1 MLAIYS
7 PSCFTVGGG
16 LLGCKLIL
24 KKEGISVC
32 FCVCVCG
39 GGQTELVSEAVTT
52 PPQSFLSQICRNLSA
67 VQWDERLPSSYCL
80 HLVWLSLHLSNIKD
94 LSFLHTCIV
103 AKQKCPFSS

>member
-7 PSCFTVGGG
+7 PSCFTGGG
-16 LLGCKLIL
+16 GVLLGCKLIL
-24 KKEGISVC
+24 NKEGISVC
-32 FCVCVCG
+32 FCVG
-39 GGQTELVSEAVTT
+39 GGETELVSEAVTT
-52 PPQSFLSQICRNLSA
+52 PPQSSMSQICRNLSA